1 VQVANQSG
9 AQVEGHFSACREK
22 AVAPGPRERA
32 KPTWSTSKPSFE
44 TGSRFPTTDKRAL
57 YSDNHKANGQFLSGI
72 AIRRLLNSVYTNFAH
87 TITKSWQHRHEYQ
100 MPKIKSFAPS
110 WLNEPSPG
118 HKLFAQS
125 SDDARLSMTLPYGKK
140 PKPGPRRTIA
150 RRDTEVFVAVGKQIR
165 WGDLAYLKES
175 WETNHAR
182 SNSGTRIKRESSED
196 PFDHDN
202 GIVGHGTD
210 GYRVSGMRQGITRDM
225 GANLSPWPRPLRRLS
240 PTISASLSCPRT
252 KTS

>member
-1 VQVANQSG
+1 
-9 AQVEGHFSACREK
+9 
-22 AVAPGPRERA
+22 
-32 KPTWSTSKPSFE
+32 
-44 TGSRFPTTDKRAL
+44 
-57 YSDNHKANGQFLSGI
+57 
-72 AIRRLLNSVYTNFAH
+72 
-87 TITKSWQHRHEYQ
+87 

-150 RRDTEVFVAVGKQIR
+150 RRGTEVFVAVGKQIR

-182 SNSGTRIKRESSED
+182 ASSGARIKRESSED
-196 PFDHDN
+196 SFDHDN
-202 GIVGHGTD
+202 GIVGHGTE
-210 GYRVSGMRQGITRDM
+210 GYRVSGMRQDTARHM
-225 GANLSPWPRPLRRLS
+225 GANLSP
-240 PTISASLSCPRT
+240 
-252 KTS
+252 